1 MSPLLI
7 YLAYISP
14 KNSHTLVY
22 NKSKTDFTY
31 LSSLASISKKS
42 KKTNQTNPCPPLKL
56 HKITDFLITNKIN
69 LPLKAKVSEKNL
81 VEISRE

>member
-31 LSSLASISKKS
+31 LLLHQSQKKS